1 MTRYGGHLLFSRR
14 SATSACAIALVVMAV
29 TPYHRFS
36 SSIGLASGAMTW
48 LVILG
53 ACLAAFGHGVALRKG
68 REIRRPGF
76 LGAFGIFLAAI
87 ATVPE
92 WADLAFYARGD
103 SIPFVFA
110 PIWLLRGVSCA
121 SCFAGSLL
129 LSYVIWDTAGSPLTR
144 GATRADERE
153 TRHPQDAIFTE
164 TIAVMSCLLFCCR
177 VSWRVIP
184 EPWGALSV
192 SAASIGLVLLIPL
205 VYLVL
210 VAVPL
215 FCCFSAFGRGQSDV
229 FARSALVAVPIGL
242 VPAVEAAYFA
252 SDDAIIAL
260 LAMGSAIAA
269 AFVCMLLKRK
279 RDNNSDIACVSDP
292 FDAGVFSPALS
303 PREEQFVRLL
313 LKGKTPAEIA
323 KETDT
328 KSSTVRT
335 TLHRAYG
342 KASVAGSRELV
353 ALFVDEGDAVGPEL
367 SRRHADDMLASARTR
382 RLFRYLLTLFFILLA
397 AGPLV
402 MADSYWGSGVSWAV
416 TFSLSSY
423 ALGLGLL
430 LSLHYA
436 GEKLNR
442 EAALTRTDGAIGLG
456 SPCVWAILSAVEWSF
471 VYIAAW
477 RCVRDPLMAVPVL
490 FCGMTS
496 MASLAVGLCSFK
508 ARGRTR
514 AIVPLALIGVSALIY
529 AATRGRI
536 HGLAVLTGILFTY
549 IVLRSCPQRKM
560 LGVWMLCFGA
570 TAPVWVVLLNMAQD
584 LMVFEPLFLTS
595 LLGQSSA
602 VNVVVATV
610 IVCWSAPMFVTHI
623 ALTRSVE
630 NEKAVLEYRANGL
643 TEAARVRQLALL
655 ASRSLSDVQSQI
667 MLMTAEG
674 ATTKTIAEDVG
685 YAASTVQA
693 LRSASYRQLK
703 IKNKAELV
711 SLLSQVDNV

>member
-1 MTRYGGHLLFSRR
+1 MLFSRR

-610 IVCWSAPMFVTHI
+610 IVCWSAPMLVAHI

-630 NEKAVLEYRANGL
+630 DEKAVLEYRANGS
-643 TEAARVRQLALL
+643 TETARVRQLALL
-655 ASRSLSDVQSQI
+655 TSRSLSDVQSQI
-667 MLMTAEG
+667 LLMTAEG
-674 ATTKTIAEDVG
+674 ATTKAIAEDVG

-693 LRSASYRQLK
+693 LRSASYRQLR

>member
-1 MTRYGGHLLFSRR
+1 
-14 SATSACAIALVVMAV
+14 
-29 TPYHRFS
+29 
-36 SSIGLASGAMTW
+36 MTW

-53 ACLAAFGHGVALRKG
+53 SCLAVFGHGVALRKG

-76 LGAFGIFLAAI
+76 LGAFGIFLATI
-87 ATVPE
+87 AAVPE

-129 LSYVIWDTAGSPLTR
+129 LSYVIWDTAGSPLTQ

-177 VSWRVIP
+177 VSWRIIP
-184 EPWGALSV
+184 EPWGISSA
-192 SAASIGLVLLIPL
+192 SAAPIGLALLIPL
-205 VYLVL
+205 AYFVL
-210 VAVPL
+210 AALLL
-215 FCCFSAFGRGQSDV
+215 FFCPYAFGRGQSDV
-229 FARSALVAVPIGL
+229 SARSVLVAVPIGL
-242 VPAVEAAYFA
+242 VPAVEVAYFA
-252 SDDAIIAL
+252 NDAAIIASL
-260 LAMGSAIAA
+260 TMGSAIAA
-269 AFVCMLLKRK
+269 FVCTLLRKKR
-279 RDNNSDIACVSDP
+279 NNDSDIPRTSDP

-328 KSSTVRT
+328 RPSTVRT

-353 ALFVDEGDAVGPEL
+353 ALFAGGGDAAGPGL
-367 SRRHADDMLASARTR
+367 LQRHADDMLASARTR

-402 MADSYWGSGVSWAV
+402 MADSDWESGISRAV
-416 TFSLSSY
+416 AFSLSSY

-430 LSLHYA
+430 LSLCSAGGKPNRKAALDRA
-436 GEKLNR
+436 GE
-442 EAALTRTDGAIGLG
+442 AIWLG
-456 SPCVWAILSAVEWSF
+456 SPYVWAMLSAVEWSF
-471 VYIAAW
+471 IYIAAW
-477 RCVRDPLMAVPVL
+477 RCIRDPLMAVPVL
-490 FCGMTS
+490 VCGVAS
-496 MASLAVGLCSFK
+496 MASLAVELRLFK
-508 ARGRTR
+508 VRARTW
-514 AIVPLALIGVSALIY
+514 AIVPLVSMGMVALIY
-529 AATRGRI
+529 AAARGRI
-536 HGLAVLTGILFTY
+536 HGLAVLTGMLLTY
-549 IVLRSCPQRKM
+549 KVLRNCPWCKM
-560 LGVWMLCFGA
+560 LGIWMLCFGA
-570 TAPVWVVLLNMAQD
+570 MAPVWVVLLNMVQD
-584 LMVFEPLFLTS
+584 LTVFEPLFLAS

-610 IVCWSAPMFVTHI
+610 VVCWSVPMFVTHI
-623 ALTRSVE
+623 ALARSVE
-630 NEKAVLEYRANGL
+630 DEKAVSEYRANGS
-643 TEAARVRQLALL
+643 TETARVRQLALL
-655 ASRSLSDVQSQI
+655 MSRSLSDVQSQI
-667 MLMTAEG
+667 LLMTAEG
-674 ATTKTIAEDVG
+674 ATTKAIAEDVG

-693 LRSASYRQLK
+693 LRSASYRQLR
-703 IKNKAELV
+703 IKNKAELI

>member
-1 MTRYGGHLLFSRR
+1 MLFSRR

-177 VSWRVIP
+177 VSWGVIP

-667 MLMTAEG
+667 LLMTAEG

>member
-1 MTRYGGHLLFSRR
+1 MLFSRR

-53 ACLAAFGHGVALRKG
+53 ACLAAFVHGVALHRGK
-68 REIRRPGF
+68 EIRQPGRLGAIGVF
-76 LGAFGIFLAAI
+76 LGAI

-110 PIWLLRGVSCA
+110 PIWLLHAVSCVL
-121 SCFAGSLL
+121 CFAGSLL
-129 LSYVIWDTAGSPLTR
+129 LSYVIWCTADSPLTQR
-144 GATRADERE
+144 STRTDERE
-153 TRHPQDAIFTE
+153 ARHPQDAIFTE

-177 VSWRVIP
+177 VSWRIVP
-184 EPWGALSV
+184 EPWGITSV
-192 SAASIGLVLLIPL
+192 SAALIGLALLIPL
-205 VYLVL
+205 VYLAL
-210 VAVPL
+210 AVAPL
-215 FCCFSAFGRGQSDV
+215 LCCPRAFGRGQSVV
-229 FARSALVAVPIGL
+229 FVRSVLVAVPIGL
-242 VPAVEAAYFA
+242 VPAVEVAYFA
-252 SDDAIIAL
+252 SDAAVIAL

-269 AFVCMLLKRK
+269 AAFVCTLLGEK
-279 RDNNSDIACVSDP
+279 RDSNSDIARAFDP
-292 FDAGVFSPALS
+292 FDAGAFSPALS

-323 KETDT
+323 KETDA
-328 KSSTVRT
+328 KPSTVRT

-353 ALFVDEGDAVGPEL
+353 ALFAGEDDAVGPEPPQ
-367 SRRHADDMLASARTR
+367 RHADDMSASARTR

-402 MADSYWGSGVSWAV
+402 MADSDWGSGVSRAV
-416 TFSLSSY
+416 ALSLLSY

-436 GEKLNR
+436 GGKPNR
-442 EAALTRTDGAIGLG
+442 EAALDRVGEAIGLG

-477 RCVRDPLMAVPVL
+477 RCIRDPLMAVPVL
-490 FCGMTS
+490 FCGIAS
-496 MASLAVGLCSFK
+496 MASLAVELRPFK
-508 ARGRTR
+508 VRARAR
-514 AIVPLALIGVSALIY
+514 AIASLVSMGMVALIY
-529 AATRGRI
+529 AVARGRI
-536 HGLAVLTGILFTY
+536 HGLAVLTGMLLTY

-570 TAPVWVVLLNMAQD
+570 MAPVWVVLLNMVQD
-584 LMVFEPLFLTS
+584 LTVFEPLFLAS
-595 LLGQSSA
+595 LLGHSSA

-610 IVCWSAPMFVTHI
+610 IVCWSVPIFVTHI
-623 ALTRSVE
+623 ALARSVE
-630 NEKAVLEYRANGL
+630 DEKAVLEYRANGS
-643 TEAARVRQLALL
+643 TETARVRQLALL
-655 ASRSLSDVQSQI
+655 MSRSLSDVQSQI
-667 MLMTAEG
+667 LLMTAEG
-674 ATTKTIAEDVG
+674 ATTKAIAEDVG
-685 YAASTVQA
+685 YAVSTVQA
-693 LRSASYRQLK
+693 LRSASYRQLR
-703 IKNKAELV
+703 IKNKAELI

>member
-1 MTRYGGHLLFSRR
+1 MLFSRC
-14 SATSACAIALVVMAV
+14 SATSAFTIALVVMAV

-53 ACLAAFGHGVALRKG
+53 ASLAAFVHGAALCKG
-68 REIRRPGF
+68 GEMRRPRHLGAIGVF
-76 LGAFGIFLAAI
+76 LGVI

-110 PIWLLRGVSCA
+110 PIWLLHGVSCV
-121 SCFAGSLL
+121 SCFVGSLL
-129 LSYVIWDTAGSPLTR
+129 LSYVIWGTADSPLTQ
-144 GATRADERE
+144 GAMWADEGE

-177 VSWRVIP
+177 VSWRIVP
-184 EPWGALSV
+184 EPWGAPSV

-215 FCCFSAFGRGQSDV
+215 FCCSRAFGRGQSDV

-252 SDDAIIAL
+252 SDAAIIAL

-269 AFVCMLLKRK
+269 AFVCTLLRKKR
-279 RDNNSDIACVSDP
+279 NNDSDIPRTSDP
-292 FDAGVFSPALS
+292 FDAGAFSPSLS

-323 KETDT
+323 RETDT
-328 KSSTVRT
+328 KPSTVRT

-353 ALFVDEGDAVGPEL
+353 ALFAGGGEAVESEL
-367 SRRHADDMLASARTR
+367 SQRHAGDMLALARTH
-382 RLFRYLLTLFFILLA
+382 RLLRYLPTSFFIFLA

-402 MADSYWGSGVSWAV
+402 MANSDWESSVTRAV
-416 TFSLSSY
+416 AFSLASY
-423 ALGLGLL
+423 TLGLGLF
-430 LSLHYA
+430 LSPYCAVVKTNHDADLDRA
-436 GEKLNR
+436 GE
-442 EAALTRTDGAIGLG
+442 AIGLG
-456 SPCVWAILSAVEWSF
+456 SPCVWAILSAVEWAF

-477 RCVRDPLMAVPVL
+477 RCIRDPLMAAPVL
-490 FCGMTS
+490 FCGIAS
-496 MASLAVGLCSFK
+496 MASLAVKLRPFK
-508 ARGRTR
+508 VHAHTR
-514 AIVPLALIGVSALIY
+514 AIVPLALIGVFALIY

-536 HGLAVLTGILFTY
+536 HGLAVLTGMLLTY

-570 TAPVWVVLLNMAQD
+570 MAPVWVVLLNMVQD
-584 LMVFEPLFLTS
+584 LTVFKPLFLAS
-595 LLGQSSA
+595 LLGHSSA

-610 IVCWSAPMFVTHI
+610 VVCWSAPMFVTHI
-623 ALTRSVE
+623 ALARSVE
-630 NEKAVLEYRANGL
+630 DEKAVLGYRANGS
-643 TEAARVRQLALL
+643 TETARVRQLALL
-655 ASRSLSDVQSQI
+655 MSRSLSDVQSQI
-667 MLMTAEG
+667 LLMTAEG
-674 ATTKTIAEDVG
+674 ATTKAIAEDVG

-693 LRSASYRQLK
+693 LRSASYRQLR
-703 IKNKAELV
+703 IKNKAELI

>member
-1 MTRYGGHLLFSRR
+1 MLFSRR
-14 SATSACAIALVVMAV
+14 SATSACAVALIVMGV

-68 REIRRPGF
+68 REIRRPKHLGAIGVF
-76 LGAFGIFLAAI
+76 LGVI

-103 SIPFVFA
+103 SIPIAFA

-129 LSYVIWDTAGSPLTR
+129 LSYVIWNTAGSPLIR
-144 GATRADERE
+144 GAARDGERGTRR
-153 TRHPQDAIFTE
+153 PQSALFAE

-177 VSWRVIP
+177 VSWRVVP
-184 EPWGALSV
+184 EPWGMPSV
-192 SAASIGLVLLIPL
+192 MAASIGLMLLIPL

-210 VAVPL
+210 AAVPL
-215 FCCFSAFGRGQSDV
+215 LCCPRAFGRGQSDV
-229 FARSALVAVPIGL
+229 FARSVLVAVPIGL
-242 VPAVEAAYFA
+242 VPAVEVAYFA
-252 SDDAIIAL
+252 NDAAIIASL
-260 LAMGSAIAA
+260 TMGSAIAA
-269 AFVCMLLKRK
+269 FVCTLLRKKR
-279 RDNNSDIACVSDP
+279 NNDSDIPRTSDP
-292 FDAGVFSPALS
+292 FDAGAFSPSLS

-323 KETDT
+323 RETDT
-328 KSSTVRT
+328 KPSTVRT

-353 ALFVDEGDAVGPEL
+353 ELFAGGGEAVESEL
-367 SRRHADDMLASARTR
+367 SQRHAGDMLALARTH
-382 RLFRYLLTLFFILLA
+382 RLLRYLPTSFFIFLA

-416 TFSLSSY
+416 TFSLPSY

-456 SPCVWAILSAVEWSF
+456 GPCMWAILSAAEWSF
-471 VYIAAW
+471 VYITALMCI
-477 RCVRDPLMAVPVL
+477 RVPLMAVPVL
-490 FCGMTS
+490 FCGVAST
-496 MASLAVGLCSFK
+496 ASLAVGLRPFK
-508 ARGRTR
+508 VHARAR
-514 AIVPLALIGVSALIY
+514 AIVPLVSIGVAASIY
-529 AATRGRI
+529 AASRGRI
-536 HGLAVLTGILFTY
+536 HGFVVLAGMLLTY
-549 IVLRSCPQRKM
+549 VVLRSCPQRKM

-584 LMVFEPLFLTS
+584 LMVFEPLFLAS
-595 LLGQSSA
+595 LLGHSSA

-610 IVCWSAPMFVTHI
+610 VVCWSVPMFVTHI

-630 NEKAVLEYRANGL
+630 NERAVLEYRANGF
-643 TEAARVRQLALL
+643 TETARARQLALL
-655 ASRSLSDVQSQI
+655 TSRSLSDVQSQI
-667 MLMTAEG
+667 LLMTAEG

-703 IKNKAELV
+703 IKNKAELI

>member
-1 MTRYGGHLLFSRR
+1 MLFSRC
-14 SATSACAIALVVMAV
+14 SATSAFTIALVVMAV

-53 ACLAAFGHGVALRKG
+53 SCLAVFGHGVALRKG

-76 LGAFGIFLAAI
+76 LGAFGIFLATI
-87 ATVPE
+87 AAVPE

-129 LSYVIWDTAGSPLTR
+129 LSYVIWDTAGSPLTQ

-177 VSWRVIP
+177 VSWRIIP
-184 EPWGALSV
+184 EPWGISSA
-192 SAASIGLVLLIPL
+192 SAAPIGLALLIPL
-205 VYLVL
+205 AYFVL
-210 VAVPL
+210 AALLL
-215 FCCFSAFGRGQSDV
+215 FFCPYAFGRGQSDV
-229 FARSALVAVPIGL
+229 SARSVLVAVPIGL
-242 VPAVEAAYFA
+242 VPAVEVAYFA
-252 SDDAIIAL
+252 NDAAIIASL
-260 LAMGSAIAA
+260 TMGSAIAA
-269 AFVCMLLKRK
+269 FVCTLLRKKR
-279 RDNNSDIACVSDP
+279 NNDSDIPRTSDP

-303 PREEQFVRLL
+303 PREEQFVQLL

-328 KSSTVRT
+328 KPSTVRT

-342 KASVAGSRELV
+342 KASVTGSRELV
-353 ALFVDEGDAVGPEL
+353 ALFAGEGDTAGPGL
-367 SRRHADDMLASARTR
+367 LQRHADDMLASARTR

-402 MADSYWGSGVSWAV
+402 MADSDWESGISRAV
-416 TFSLSSY
+416 AFSLSSY

-430 LSLHYA
+430 LSLRYA
-436 GEKLNR
+436 GGKPNR
-442 EAALTRTDGAIGLG
+442 KAALDRAGEAIWLG
-456 SPCVWAILSAVEWSF
+456 SPYVWAMLSAVEWSF
-471 VYIAAW
+471 IYIAAW
-477 RCVRDPLMAVPVL
+477 RCIRDPLMAVPVL
-490 FCGMTS
+490 VCGVAS
-496 MASLAVGLCSFK
+496 MASLAVELRPFK
-508 ARGRTR
+508 VRARTW
-514 AIVPLALIGVSALIY
+514 AIVPLVSMGMVALIY
-529 AATRGRI
+529 AAARGRI
-536 HGLAVLTGILFTY
+536 HGLAVLTGMLLTY
-549 IVLRSCPQRKM
+549 KVLRNCPWCKM
-560 LGVWMLCFGA
+560 LGIWMLCFGA
-570 TAPVWVVLLNMAQD
+570 MAPVWVVLLNMVQD
-584 LMVFEPLFLTS
+584 LTVFEPLFLAS

-610 IVCWSAPMFVTHI
+610 VVCWSVPMFVTHI
-623 ALTRSVE
+623 ALARSVE
-630 NEKAVLEYRANGL
+630 DEKAVSEYRANGS
-643 TEAARVRQLALL
+643 TETARVRQLALL
-655 ASRSLSDVQSQI
+655 MSRSLSDVQSQI
-667 MLMTAEG
+667 LLMTAEG
-674 ATTKTIAEDVG
+674 TTTKAIAEDVG

-703 IKNKAELV
+703 IKNKAELI

>member
-1 MTRYGGHLLFSRR
+1 MLFSRR
-14 SATSACAIALVVMAV
+14 SATSACAVALIVMAV

-68 REIRRPGF
+68 REIRRPKHLGAIGVF
-76 LGAFGIFLAAI
+76 LGVI

-103 SIPFVFA
+103 SIPIVFA

-121 SCFAGSLL
+121 SCFTGSLL
-129 LSYVIWDTAGSPLTR
+129 LSYVIWDTAGSPLIR
-144 GATRADERE
+144 GAARDGERGTRR
-153 TRHPQDAIFTE
+153 PQSALFAE
-164 TIAVMSCLLFCCR
+164 TIVVLSCLLFCCR
-177 VSWRVIP
+177 VSWRVVP
-184 EPWGALSV
+184 EPWGMPSV
-192 SAASIGLVLLIPL
+192 TAASIGIVLLIPL

-210 VAVPL
+210 AAVPL
-215 FCCFSAFGRGQSDV
+215 LCCPRAFGRGQGNV
-229 FARSALVAVPIGL
+229 FARSVLVAVPIGL
-242 VPAVEAAYFA
+242 VPAVEVAYFA
-252 SDDAIIAL
+252 SGATVIASL
-260 LAMGSAIAA
+260 SMGSAIAVA
-269 AFVCMLLKRK
+269 AFVYTLLREK
-279 RDNNSDIACVSDP
+279 RDNNSDTPRTSDP

-323 KETDT
+323 RETGT
-328 KSSTVRT
+328 KPSTVRT

-353 ALFVDEGDAVGPEL
+353 ALFAGEGDTVGPEL
-367 SRRHADDMLASARTR
+367 PQRHADDMSASARTR

-402 MADSYWGSGVSWAV
+402 MADSYWGSGVTHAIA
-416 TFSLSSY
+416 FSLASY
-423 ALGLGLL
+423 TLGLGLL
-430 LSLHYA
+430 LSLCSA
-436 GEKLNR
+436 GRKPKRGDDLDG
-442 EAALTRTDGAIGLG
+442 ADGAIGLG

-570 TAPVWVVLLNMAQD
+570 MAPVWVVLLNMVQD
-584 LMVFEPLFLTS
+584 LTVFKPLFLAS

-610 IVCWSAPMFVTHI
+610 VVCWSAPMFVTHI

-667 MLMTAEG
+667 LLMTAEG
-674 ATTKTIAEDVG
+674 ATTKAIAEDVG

-693 LRSASYRQLK
+693 LRSASYRQLR
-703 IKNKAELV
+703 IKNKAELI

>member
-1 MTRYGGHLLFSRR
+1 MLFSRR

-260 LAMGSAIAA
+260 LVMGSAIAA

-430 LSLHYA
+430 LSLRYA

-536 HGLAVLTGILFTY
+536 HGLAVLTGMLLTY

-570 TAPVWVVLLNMAQD
+570 MAPVWVVLLNMVQD
-584 LMVFEPLFLTS
+584 LTVFKPLFLAS
-595 LLGQSSA
+595 LLGHSSA

-610 IVCWSAPMFVTHI
+610 VVCWSAPMFVTHI
-623 ALTRSVE
+623 ALARSVE
-630 NEKAVLEYRANGL
+630 DEKAVLGYRANGS
-643 TEAARVRQLALL
+643 TETARVRQLALL

-667 MLMTAEG
+667 LLMTAEG
-674 ATTKTIAEDVG
+674 ATTKAIAEDVG

-693 LRSASYRQLK
+693 LRSASYRQLR
-703 IKNKAELV
+703 IKNKAELI

>member
-1 MTRYGGHLLFSRR
+1 MLFSRR
-14 SATSACAIALVVMAV
+14 SATSACAIALIVMAG

-53 ACLAAFGHGVALRKG
+53 ACLAAFVHGAALRKG
-68 REIRRPGF
+68 REIRRPGCLGVIGVF
-76 LGAFGIFLAAI
+76 LGVI

-92 WADLAFYARGD
+92 WADLACYARGD

-110 PIWLLRGVSCA
+110 PIWLLHGVSCA
-121 SCFAGSLL
+121 LCFTGSLL
-129 LSYVIWDTAGSPLTR
+129 LSYVIWNTAGSPLTQ
-144 GATRADERE
+144 GATGTDERE

-164 TIAVMSCLLFCCR
+164 TIAVLSCLLFCCR
-177 VSWRVIP
+177 VSWRIVP
-184 EPWGALSV
+184 GPWGMPSV

-205 VYLVL
+205 VYLGL
-210 VAVPL
+210 AVAL
-215 FCCFSAFGRGQSDV
+215 LLCCPRAFGRGQSDV
-229 FARSALVAVPIGL
+229 FARSVLVAVPIGL
-242 VPAVEAAYFA
+242 VPAVEVAYFA
-252 SDDAIIAL
+252 NDAAVIASL
-260 LAMGSAIAA
+260 SMGSAIAVA
-269 AFVCMLLKRK
+269 AFVCTLLRGK
-279 RDNNSDIACVSDP
+279 RDNNSDTPRTPDP
-292 FDAGVFSPALS
+292 FDARVFSPALS

-328 KSSTVRT
+328 KPSTVRT

-353 ALFVDEGDAVGPEL
+353 ALFAGEGDAAGPGL
-367 SRRHADDMLASARTR
+367 LQRHADDMLSSARTR

-402 MADSYWGSGVSWAV
+402 MADSDWGSGVSWAV
-416 TFSLSSY
+416 AFSLSSY
-423 ALGLGLL
+423 ALGLGLF
-430 LSLHYA
+430 LSLRYTGGKPNRKAALDRA
-436 GEKLNR
+436 GE
-442 EAALTRTDGAIGLG
+442 AIGLG
-456 SPCVWAILSAVEWSF
+456 SPCVWAILSAVEWAF

-477 RCVRDPLMAVPVL
+477 RCIRDPLMAAPVL
-490 FCGMTS
+490 FCGIAS
-496 MASLAVGLCSFK
+496 MASLAVKLRPFK
-508 ARGRTR
+508 VHAHTR

-536 HGLAVLTGILFTY
+536 HGLAVLTGMLLTY

-570 TAPVWVVLLNMAQD
+570 MAPVWVVLLNMVQD
-584 LMVFEPLFLTS
+584 LTVFKPLFLAS
-595 LLGQSSA
+595 LLGHSSA

-610 IVCWSAPMFVTHI
+610 IVCWSVPIFVTHI
-623 ALTRSVE
+623 ALARSVE
-630 NEKAVLEYRANGL
+630 DEKAVLEYRANGS
-643 TEAARVRQLALL
+643 TETARVRQLALL
-655 ASRSLSDVQSQI
+655 MSRSLSDVQSQI
-667 MLMTAEG
+667 LLMTAEG
-674 ATTKTIAEDVG
+674 ATTKAIAEDVG

-693 LRSASYRQLK
+693 LRSASYRQLR
-703 IKNKAELV
+703 IKNKAELI

>member
-1 MTRYGGHLLFSRR
+1 MLFSRR
-14 SATSACAIALVVMAV
+14 SATSACAVALIVMAV

-68 REIRRPGF
+68 REIRRPKYLGAIGVF
-76 LGAFGIFLAAI
+76 LGVI

-121 SCFAGSLL
+121 SCFTGSLL
-129 LSYVIWDTAGSPLTR
+129 LSYVIWNTAGSPLIR
-144 GATRADERE
+144 GAARDGERGTRRPQSALFAE
-153 TRHPQDAIFTE
+153 T
-164 TIAVMSCLLFCCR
+164 VVVLSCLLFCCR
-177 VSWRVIP
+177 VSWRVVP
-184 EPWGALSV
+184 EPWGMSPV
-192 SAASIGLVLLIPL
+192 TAASIGLMLLIPL
-205 VYLVL
+205 VYLML
-210 VAVPL
+210 AVAPL
-215 FCCFSAFGRGQSDV
+215 LCCPRAFGRGQGDV
-229 FARSALVAVPIGL
+229 FARSVLVAVPIGL
-242 VPAVEAAYFA
+242 VPAVEVAYFA
-252 SDDAIIAL
+252 SDATVIASL
-260 LAMGSAIAA
+260 STGSAIAVA
-269 AFVCMLLKRK
+269 AFVYTLLREK
-279 RDNNSDIACVSDP
+279 RDNNSDTPRTSDP

-323 KETDT
+323 KETGT
-328 KSSTVRT
+328 KPSTVRT

-353 ALFVDEGDAVGPEL
+353 ALFAGEGDTVGPVL
-367 SRRHADDMLASARTR
+367 PQRHADDMLASARTR

-402 MADSYWGSGVSWAV
+402 MADSDWGSGVTHAIA
-416 TFSLSSY
+416 FSLASY
-423 ALGLGLL
+423 TLGLGLL
-430 LSLHYA
+430 LSLCSA
-436 GEKLNR
+436 GRKPKRGDDLDG
-442 EAALTRTDGAIGLG
+442 ADGAIGLG

-477 RCVRDPLMAVPVL
+477 RCIRDPLMVAPVL
-490 FCGMTS
+490 FCGIAS
-496 MASLAVGLCSFK
+496 MASLAVKLRPFK
-508 ARGRTR
+508 VHAHTR
-514 AIVPLALIGVSALIY
+514 AITLLVSIGVTALIY
-529 AATRGRI
+529 ATTRGRI
-536 HGLAVLTGILFTY
+536 HGLAVLTGMLLTY
-549 IVLRSCPQRKM
+549 IVLRSFPKRKM

-570 TAPVWVVLLNMAQD
+570 AAPCWAVLFNMAQD
-584 LMVFEPLFLTS
+584 LMVFEPLFLAS
-595 LLGQSSA
+595 LLGHSSA

-610 IVCWSAPMFVTHI
+610 VVCWSVPMFVTHI
-623 ALTRSVE
+623 ALAHSVE
-630 NEKAVLEYRANGL
+630 NERAVLEYRANGF
-643 TEAARVRQLALL
+643 TETARVRQLALL
-655 ASRSLSDVQSQI
+655 TSRSLSDVQSQI
-667 MLMTAEG
+667 LLMTAEG

>member
-1 MTRYGGHLLFSRR
+1 MLFSRC
-14 SATSACAIALVVMAV
+14 SATSAFSIVLVVMAV

-53 ACLAAFGHGVALRKG
+53 ACLAAFVHGVALRKG
-68 REIRRPGF
+68 REIRRPGRLGAIGVF
-76 LGAFGIFLAAI
+76 LGVI

-110 PIWLLRGVSCA
+110 PIWLLHGVSCA
-121 SCFAGSLL
+121 SCFVGSLL
-129 LSYVIWDTAGSPLTR
+129 LSYVIWGTVGSPLTQ
-144 GATRADERE
+144 GATWADERE

-164 TIAVMSCLLFCCR
+164 TIAILSCLLFCCR
-177 VSWRVIP
+177 VSWRVVP
-184 EPWGALSV
+184 EPWGMPSV
-192 SAASIGLVLLIPL
+192 TAASIGIVLLIPL

-210 VAVPL
+210 AAVPL
-215 FCCFSAFGRGQSDV
+215 LCCPRAFGRGQGDV
-229 FARSALVAVPIGL
+229 FARSVLVAVPIGL
-242 VPAVEAAYFA
+242 VPAVEVAYFA
-252 SDDAIIAL
+252 SDATVIASL
-260 LAMGSAIAA
+260 SMGSAIAVA
-269 AFVCMLLKRK
+269 AFVYTLLREK
-279 RDNNSDIACVSDP
+279 RDNNSDTPRTSDP

-323 KETDT
+323 RETGT
-328 KSSTVRT
+328 KPSTVRT

-342 KASVAGSRELV
+342 KASVAGSGELV
-353 ALFVDEGDAVGPEL
+353 ALFAGEGDAVGPEPL
-367 SRRHADDMLASARTR
+367 QRHADDLLVSARTR
-382 RLFRYLLTLFFILLA
+382 RLFRYLLTSFFILLA

-402 MADSYWGSGVSWAV
+402 MADSDWSSGVTHAIA
-416 TFSLSSY
+416 FSLASY
-423 ALGLGLL
+423 TLGLGLL
-430 LSLHYA
+430 LSLCSA
-436 GEKLNR
+436 GGKPKRGDDLDG
-442 EAALTRTDGAIGLG
+442 ADGAIGLG

-477 RCVRDPLMAVPVL
+477 RCIRDPLMAAPVL
-490 FCGMTS
+490 FCGIAS
-496 MASLAVGLCSFK
+496 MASLAVKLCPFK
-508 ARGRTR
+508 VHAHTR
-514 AIVPLALIGVSALIY
+514 AIAPLVSIGVAALIY

-536 HGLAVLTGILFTY
+536 HGLAVLTGMLLTY

-570 TAPVWVVLLNMAQD
+570 TVPAWVVLLNMVQD
-584 LMVFEPLFLTS
+584 LTVFEPLFLAS

-602 VNVVVATV
+602 LNVVVATV
-610 IVCWSAPMFVTHI
+610 IVCWSVPMFVTHI
-623 ALTRSVE
+623 ALARSVE
-630 NEKAVLEYRANGL
+630 DEKALLEYRANGS
-643 TEAARVRQLALL
+643 TETARVRQLALL
-655 ASRSLSDVQSQI
+655 TSRSLSDVQSQI
-667 MLMTAEG
+667 LLMTAEG

-693 LRSASYRQLK
+693 LRSASYRQLR
-703 IKNKAELV
+703 IKNKTQLI

>member
-1 MTRYGGHLLFSRR
+1 MTRYGGHMLFSRR

-667 MLMTAEG
+667 LLMTAEG

>member
-1 MTRYGGHLLFSRR
+1 MLFSRR
-14 SATSACAIALVVMAV
+14 SATSACVIVLIVMAV

-68 REIRRPGF
+68 REIRRPGR
-76 LGAFGIFLAAI
+76 LGVFGVFLAAI
-87 ATVPE
+87 AVVPE
-92 WADLAFYARGD
+92 WVDLALYARGD
-103 SIPFVFA
+103 SIPIVFA
-110 PIWLLRGVSCA
+110 PIWLLHGVSCTL
-121 SCFAGSLL
+121 CFTGSLL
-129 LSYVIWDTAGSPLTR
+129 LSYVIWDTAGSPLIR
-144 GATRADERE
+144 GAARDGERGTRRSQSALF
-153 TRHPQDAIFTE
+153 AE
-164 TIAVMSCLLFCCR
+164 TIVVLSCLLFCCR
-177 VSWRVIP
+177 VSWRVVP
-184 EPWGALSV
+184 EPWGMPSV
-192 SAASIGLVLLIPL
+192 TAASIGIVLLIPL

-210 VAVPL
+210 AAVPL
-215 FCCFSAFGRGQSDV
+215 LCCPRAFGRGQGDV
-229 FARSALVAVPIGL
+229 FARSVLVAVPIGL
-242 VPAVEAAYFA
+242 VPAVEVAYFA
-252 SDDAIIAL
+252 SDATVIVSL
-260 LAMGSAIAA
+260 TMGSAIAA
-269 AFVCMLLKRK
+269 FGCTLLRKKR
-279 RDNNSDIACVSDP
+279 NNDSDTPRTSDP
-292 FDAGVFSPALS
+292 FDAGAFSPALS

-323 KETDT
+323 RETGT
-328 KSSTVRT
+328 KPSTVRT

-342 KASVAGSRELV
+342 KASVAGSGELV
-353 ALFVDEGDAVGPEL
+353 ALFAGEGDAVGPEPL
-367 SRRHADDMLASARTR
+367 QRHADDLLVSARTR
-382 RLFRYLLTLFFILLA
+382 RLFRYLLTSFFILLA

-402 MADSYWGSGVSWAV
+402 MADSDWSSGVTHAIA
-416 TFSLSSY
+416 FSLASY
-423 ALGLGLL
+423 TLGLGLL
-430 LSLHYA
+430 LSLCSVGGKPKRGDDLDGA
-436 GEKLNR
+436 
-442 EAALTRTDGAIGLG
+442 DGAIGLG

-477 RCVRDPLMAVPVL
+477 RCIRDPLMAAPVL
-490 FCGMTS
+490 FCGIAS
-496 MASLAVGLCSFK
+496 MASLAVKLCPFK
-508 ARGRTR
+508 VHAHTR
-514 AIVPLALIGVSALIY
+514 AIAPLVSIGVAALIY

-536 HGLAVLTGILFTY
+536 HGLAVLTGMLLTY

-570 TAPVWVVLLNMAQD
+570 TVPAWVVLLNMVQD

-630 NEKAVLEYRANGL
+630 DEKAVLEYRANGL

-667 MLMTAEG
+667 LLMTAEG

-693 LRSASYRQLK
+693 LRSASYRQLR

>member
-1 MTRYGGHLLFSRR
+1 MLFSRR
-14 SATSACAIALVVMAV
+14 SATSACAIVLIVMAV

-68 REIRRPGF
+68 REIRRPGR
-76 LGAFGIFLAAI
+76 LGVFGAFLAAI
-87 ATVPE
+87 AVIPE
-92 WADLAFYARGD
+92 WVDLAFYARGD
-103 SIPFVFA
+103 SIPIAFA
-110 PIWLLRGVSCA
+110 PIWLLHGVSCTL
-121 SCFAGSLL
+121 CFTGSLL
-129 LSYVIWDTAGSPLTR
+129 LSYVIWNTAGSPLIR
-144 GATRADERE
+144 GAARDGERGTRR
-153 TRHPQDAIFTE
+153 PQSALFAE
-164 TIAVMSCLLFCCR
+164 TIVVLSCLLFCCR
-177 VSWRVIP
+177 VSWRVVP
-184 EPWGALSV
+184 EPWGMPSV
-192 SAASIGLVLLIPL
+192 TAASIGLMLLIPL

-210 VAVPL
+210 AAVPL
-215 FCCFSAFGRGQSDV
+215 LCCPRAFGRGQGDV
-229 FARSALVAVPIGL
+229 FARSVLVAVPIGL
-242 VPAVEAAYFA
+242 VPAVEVAYFA
-252 SDDAIIAL
+252 NDAAIIASL
-260 LAMGSAIAA
+260 TIGSAIAA
-269 AFVCMLLKRK
+269 FVCTLLRKKR
-279 RDNNSDIACVSDP
+279 NNDSDTPRTSDP

-323 KETDT
+323 RETDT
-328 KSSTVRT
+328 KPSTVRT

-353 ALFVDEGDAVGPEL
+353 ALFAGGGEAVESEL
-367 SRRHADDMLASARTR
+367 SQRHAGDMLALARTH
-382 RLFRYLLTLFFILLA
+382 RLLRYLPTSFFIFLA

-402 MADSYWGSGVSWAV
+402 MADSDWGSGVSRAV
-416 TFSLSSY
+416 AFSLSSY

-442 EAALTRTDGAIGLG
+442 EVALTRTDGAIGLG
-456 SPCVWAILSAVEWSF
+456 SPCVWAVLSAVEWSF

-477 RCVRDPLMAVPVL
+477 RCICDPLMAAPVL
-490 FCGMTS
+490 LCGVASTV
-496 MASLAVGLCSFK
+496 SLAVGLRPFK
-508 ARGRTR
+508 VHARVR
-514 AIVPLALIGVSALIY
+514 AIVPLVSIGAATLIH

-536 HGLAVLTGILFTY
+536 HGFAVLTGMLLTY

-570 TAPVWVVLLNMAQD
+570 MAPVWVVLLNMVQD
-584 LMVFEPLFLTS
+584 LTVFEPLFLAS

-610 IVCWSAPMFVTHI
+610 IVCWSVPMLVTHI
-623 ALTRSVE
+623 VLVRSVE
-630 NEKAVLEYRANGL
+630 DEKAVLKYRANGS
-643 TEAARVRQLALL
+643 TEAAHVRRLALL
-655 ASRSLSDVQSQI
+655 TSRALSDVQARI
-667 MLMTAEG
+667 LLMTAEG
-674 ATTKTIAEDVG
+674 TTTKTIAQDVG

-703 IKNKAELV
+703 IKNKAELI

>member
-1 MTRYGGHLLFSRR
+1 MLFSRR
-14 SATSACAIALVVMAV
+14 SATSACAIVLIVMAV

-68 REIRRPGF
+68 REIRRPGR
-76 LGAFGIFLAAI
+76 LGVFGVFLAAI
-87 ATVPE
+87 VVVPE
-92 WADLAFYARGD
+92 WVDLAFYARGD
-103 SIPFVFA
+103 SIPIVFA
-110 PIWLLRGVSCA
+110 PIWLLHGVSCTL
-121 SCFAGSLL
+121 CFTGSLL
-129 LSYVIWDTAGSPLTR
+129 LSYVIWDTAGSSLIR
-144 GATRADERE
+144 GAARDGERGTRRSQSALF
-153 TRHPQDAIFTE
+153 AE
-164 TIAVMSCLLFCCR
+164 TIVVLSYLLFCCR
-177 VSWRVIP
+177 VSWRVVP
-184 EPWGALSV
+184 EPWGMPSV
-192 SAASIGLVLLIPL
+192 TPASIGIVLLIPL

-210 VAVPL
+210 AAVPL
-215 FCCFSAFGRGQSDV
+215 LCCPRAFGRGQGDV
-229 FARSALVAVPIGL
+229 FARSVLVAVPIGL
-242 VPAVEAAYFA
+242 VPAVEVAYFA
-252 SDDAIIAL
+252 NDAAIIVSL
-260 LAMGSAIAA
+260 TMGSAIAA
-269 AFVCMLLKRK
+269 FVCTLLRKKR
-279 RDNNSDIACVSDP
+279 NNDSDTPRTSDP

-323 KETDT
+323 RETGT
-328 KSSTVRT
+328 KPSTVRT

-342 KASVAGSRELV
+342 KASVAGSGELV

-367 SRRHADDMLASARTR
+367 SRRHADDLLVSARTR
-382 RLFRYLLTLFFILLA
+382 RLFRYLLTSFFILLA

-402 MADSYWGSGVSWAV
+402 MADSDWSSGVTHAIA
-416 TFSLSSY
+416 FSLASY
-423 ALGLGLL
+423 TLGLGLL
-430 LSLHYA
+430 LSLCSA
-436 GEKLNR
+436 GGKPKRGDDLDG
-442 EAALTRTDGAIGLG
+442 ADGAIGLG

-514 AIVPLALIGVSALIY
+514 AIVPLALIGASALIY

-570 TAPVWVVLLNMAQD
+570 TAPVWAVLLNMAQD
-584 LMVFEPLFLTS
+584 LTVFEPLFLAS

-630 NEKAVLEYRANGL
+630 NEKAVLEYRANGF
-643 TEAARVRQLALL
+643 TETARARQLALL
-655 ASRSLSDVQSQI
+655 TSRSLSDVQSQI
-667 MLMTAEG
+667 LLMTAEG

-693 LRSASYRQLK
+693 LRSASYRQLR
-703 IKNKAELV
+703 IKNKTQLI

>member
-1 MTRYGGHLLFSRR
+1 MLFSRR
-14 SATSACAIALVVMAV
+14 SATSACAIVLIVMAV

-53 ACLAAFGHGVALRKG
+53 SCLAVFGHGVALRKG

-76 LGAFGIFLAAI
+76 LGAFGIFLATI
-87 ATVPE
+87 AAVPE

-129 LSYVIWDTAGSPLTR
+129 LSYVIWDTAGSPLTQ

-177 VSWRVIP
+177 VSWRIIP
-184 EPWGALSV
+184 EPWGISSA
-192 SAASIGLVLLIPL
+192 SAAPIGLALLIPL
-205 VYLVL
+205 AYFVL
-210 VAVPL
+210 AALLL
-215 FCCFSAFGRGQSDV
+215 FFCPYAFGRGQSDV
-229 FARSALVAVPIGL
+229 SARSVLVAVPIGL
-242 VPAVEAAYFA
+242 VPAVEVAYFA
-252 SDDAIIAL
+252 NDAAIIASL
-260 LAMGSAIAA
+260 TMGSAIAA
-269 AFVCMLLKRK
+269 FVCTLLRKKR
-279 RDNNSDIACVSDP
+279 NNDSDIPRTSDP

-328 KSSTVRT
+328 KPSTVRT

-353 ALFVDEGDAVGPEL
+353 ALFAGEGDTAGPGL
-367 SRRHADDMLASARTR
+367 LQRHADDMLASARTR

-402 MADSYWGSGVSWAV
+402 VADGDWESGISRAV
-416 TFSLSSY
+416 AFSLSSY

-430 LSLHYA
+430 LSLRYA
-436 GEKLNR
+436 GGKPNR
-442 EAALTRTDGAIGLG
+442 KAALDRAGEAIWLG
-456 SPCVWAILSAVEWSF
+456 SPYVWAMLSAVEWSF
-471 VYIAAW
+471 IYIAAW
-477 RCVRDPLMAVPVL
+477 RCIRDPLMAVPVL
-490 FCGMTS
+490 VCGVAS
-496 MASLAVGLCSFK
+496 MASLAVELRLFK
-508 ARGRTR
+508 VRARTW
-514 AIVPLALIGVSALIY
+514 AIVPLVSMGMVALIY
-529 AATRGRI
+529 AAARGRI
-536 HGLAVLTGILFTY
+536 HGLAVLTGMLLTY
-549 IVLRSCPQRKM
+549 KVLRNCPWCKM
-560 LGVWMLCFGA
+560 LGIWMLCFGA
-570 TAPVWVVLLNMAQD
+570 MAPVWVVLLNMVQD
-584 LMVFEPLFLTS
+584 LTVFEPLFLAS

-610 IVCWSAPMFVTHI
+610 VVCWSVPMFVTHI
-623 ALTRSVE
+623 ALARSVE
-630 NEKAVLEYRANGL
+630 DEKAVSEYRANGS
-643 TEAARVRQLALL
+643 TETARVRQLALL
-655 ASRSLSDVQSQI
+655 MSRSLSDVQSQI
-667 MLMTAEG
+667 LLMTAEG
-674 ATTKTIAEDVG
+674 ATTKAIAEDVG

-703 IKNKAELV
+703 IKNKAELI

>member
-1 MTRYGGHLLFSRR
+1 MLFSRR
-14 SATSACAIALVVMAV
+14 SATSACAIVLIVMAV

-36 SSIGLASGAMTW
+36 SSIGLVSGAMTW

-87 ATVPE
+87 AVVPE
-92 WADLAFYARGD
+92 WVDLAFYARGD
-103 SIPFVFA
+103 SIPIAFA
-110 PIWLLRGVSCA
+110 PIWLLHGVSCA
-121 SCFAGSLL
+121 LCFTGSLL
-129 LSYVIWDTAGSPLTR
+129 LSYVIWDTAGSPLTQGAARDGER
-144 GATRADERE
+144 GTRRPQSALFAE
-153 TRHPQDAIFTE
+153 T
-164 TIAVMSCLLFCCR
+164 VVVLSCLLFCCR
-177 VSWRVIP
+177 VSWRVVP
-184 EPWGALSV
+184 EPWGMSPV
-192 SAASIGLVLLIPL
+192 TAASIGLMLLIPL
-205 VYLVL
+205 VYLML
-210 VAVPL
+210 AVAPL
-215 FCCFSAFGRGQSDV
+215 LCCPRAFGRGQGDV
-229 FARSALVAVPIGL
+229 FARSVLVAVPIGL
-242 VPAVEAAYFA
+242 VPAVEVAYFA
-252 SDDAIIAL
+252 NDAAIIVSL
-260 LAMGSAIAA
+260 TMGSAIAA
-269 AFVCMLLKRK
+269 FVCTLLRKKR
-279 RDNNSDIACVSDP
+279 NNDSDIPRTSDP
-292 FDAGVFSPALS
+292 FDAGAFSPALS

-328 KSSTVRT
+328 KPSTVRT

-382 RLFRYLLTLFFILLA
+382 RLFRYLLTFFILLA

-514 AIVPLALIGVSALIY
+514 AIVPLALIGASALIY

-570 TAPVWVVLLNMAQD
+570 TAPVWAVLLNMAQD

-667 MLMTAEG
+667 LLMTAEG

>member
-1 MTRYGGHLLFSRR
+1 MLFSRC
-14 SATSACAIALVVMAV
+14 SATSAFTIALVVMAV

-53 ACLAAFGHGVALRKG
+53 SCLAVFGHGVALRKG

-76 LGAFGIFLAAI
+76 LGAFGIFLATI
-87 ATVPE
+87 AAVPE

-129 LSYVIWDTAGSPLTR
+129 LSYVIWDTAGSPLTQ

-177 VSWRVIP
+177 VSWRIIP
-184 EPWGALSV
+184 EPWGISSA
-192 SAASIGLVLLIPL
+192 SAAPIGLALLIPL
-205 VYLVL
+205 AYFVL
-210 VAVPL
+210 AALLL
-215 FCCFSAFGRGQSDV
+215 FFCPYAFGRGQSDV
-229 FARSALVAVPIGL
+229 SARSVLVAVPIGL
-242 VPAVEAAYFA
+242 VPAVEVAYFA
-252 SDDAIIAL
+252 NDAAIIASL
-260 LAMGSAIAA
+260 TMGSAIAA
-269 AFVCMLLKRK
+269 FVCTLLRKKR
-279 RDNNSDIACVSDP
+279 NNDSDIPRTSDP

-328 KSSTVRT
+328 KPSTVRT

-342 KASVAGSRELV
+342 KASVTGSRELV
-353 ALFVDEGDAVGPEL
+353 ALFAGEGDTAGPGL
-367 SRRHADDMLASARTR
+367 LQRHADDMLASARTR

-402 MADSYWGSGVSWAV
+402 MADSDWESGISRAV
-416 TFSLSSY
+416 AFSLSSY

-430 LSLHYA
+430 LSLRYA
-436 GEKLNR
+436 GGKPNR
-442 EAALTRTDGAIGLG
+442 KAALDRAGEAIWLG
-456 SPCVWAILSAVEWSF
+456 SPYVWAMLSAVEWSF
-471 VYIAAW
+471 IYIAAW
-477 RCVRDPLMAVPVL
+477 RCIRDPLMAVPVL
-490 FCGMTS
+490 VCGVAS
-496 MASLAVGLCSFK
+496 MASLAVELRPFK
-508 ARGRTR
+508 VRARTW
-514 AIVPLALIGVSALIY
+514 AIVPLVSMGMVALIY
-529 AATRGRI
+529 AAARGRI
-536 HGLAVLTGILFTY
+536 HGLAVLTGMLLTY
-549 IVLRSCPQRKM
+549 KVLRNCPWCKM
-560 LGVWMLCFGA
+560 LGIWMLCFGA
-570 TAPVWVVLLNMAQD
+570 MAPVWVVLLNMVQD
-584 LMVFEPLFLTS
+584 LTFFEPLFLAS

-602 VNVVVATV
+602 VNVVVATAV
-610 IVCWSAPMFVTHI
+610 VCWSVPMFVTHI
-623 ALTRSVE
+623 ALARSVE
-630 NEKAVLEYRANGL
+630 DEKAVSEYRANGS
-643 TEAARVRQLALL
+643 TETARVRQLALL
-655 ASRSLSDVQSQI
+655 MSRSLSDVQSQI
-667 MLMTAEG
+667 LLMTAEG
-674 ATTKTIAEDVG
+674 ATTKAIAEDVG

-703 IKNKAELV
+703 IKNKAELI

>member
-1 MTRYGGHLLFSRR
+1 MLFSRR
-14 SATSACAIALVVMAV
+14 SATFACAIVLIVMSV

-36 SSIGLASGAMTW
+36 SSLGLASGAMTW

-53 ACLAAFGHGVALRKG
+53 ACLAAFVHGTALCKG
-68 REIRRPGF
+68 GMRRPRYLGAIGVF
-76 LGAFGIFLAAI
+76 LGVI

-129 LSYVIWDTAGSPLTR
+129 LSYVIWDTAGSPLTQ

-184 EPWGALSV
+184 EPWGISSA
-192 SAASIGLVLLIPL
+192 SAAPIGLALLIPL
-205 VYLVL
+205 AYFVL
-210 VAVPL
+210 AAVPL
-215 FCCFSAFGRGQSDV
+215 LCCPRAFGRGQGDV
-229 FARSALVAVPIGL
+229 SARSVLVAVPIGL
-242 VPAVEAAYFA
+242 IPAVEVAYFA
-252 SDDAIIAL
+252 NDAAVIAL

-269 AFVCMLLKRK
+269 AFVCMLLRGK
-279 RDNNSDIACVSDP
+279 RDNDSDIACASDP
-292 FDAGVFSPALS
+292 FDAGAFSPALS

-313 LKGKTPAEIA
+313 LKGKT
-323 KETDT
+323 
-328 KSSTVRT
+328 TVRT

-353 ALFVDEGDAVGPEL
+353 ALFAGGGEAVESEL
-367 SRRHADDMLASARTR
+367 SQRHAGDMLALARTH
-382 RLFRYLLTLFFILLA
+382 RLLRYLPTSFFIFLA

-402 MADSYWGSGVSWAV
+402 MANSDWESSVTRAV
-416 TFSLSSY
+416 AFSLASY
-423 ALGLGLL
+423 TLGLGLF
-430 LSLHYA
+430 LSPYCAVVKTNHDADLDRA
-436 GEKLNR
+436 GE
-442 EAALTRTDGAIGLG
+442 AIGLG
-456 SPCVWAILSAVEWSF
+456 SSCVWAILSAVEWAF

-477 RCVRDPLMAVPVL
+477 RCIRDQLMAAPVL
-490 FCGMTS
+490 FCGIAS
-496 MASLAVGLCSFK
+496 MASLAVKLRPFK
-508 ARGRTR
+508 VHAHTR

-536 HGLAVLTGILFTY
+536 HELAVLTGMLLTY

-570 TAPVWVVLLNMAQD
+570 MAPVWVVLLNMVQD
-584 LMVFEPLFLTS
+584 LTVFKPLFLAS
-595 LLGQSSA
+595 LLGHSSA

-610 IVCWSAPMFVTHI
+610 VVCWSAPMFVTHI
-623 ALTRSVE
+623 ALARSVE
-630 NEKAVLEYRANGL
+630 DEKAVLEYRANGS
-643 TEAARVRQLALL
+643 TETARVRQLALL
-655 ASRSLSDVQSQI
+655 MSRSLSDVQSQI
-667 MLMTAEG
+667 LLMTAEG
-674 ATTKTIAEDVG
+674 ATTKAIAEDVG

-693 LRSASYRQLK
+693 LRSASYRQLR
-703 IKNKAELV
+703 IKNKAELI